1 MTHRRAPLTLALLLG
16 CGAPPKSAEPAPEGG
31 GAADGG
37 AADGATDDGATDDGA
52 DGGDGADD
60 DSGADSGGVVEPPL
74 GPVVVLVIGDGMGL
88 EHVHAAGLYQT
99 GRRDGAFVHSAPA
112 FARVRTASRT
122 GTTDSAAAAT
132 TLGAGVKTTN
142 GALGLGPEGEE
153 LVGIVDVARGLGMAT
168 GVVSTDTLTGATP
181 SAFLVHVD
189 SRGDTATIADQLAAR
204 LPDVLLGGGATDLLA
219 RVDPLLA
226 QVVIDAAGLSA
237 AVVDERPLVGLFAA
251 GAMPFAVDDAGTG
264 PRLEAMAT
272 TALDRLISDPDG
284 ALLVVEGARV
294 DHASHLNLEEL
305 AVPEAAA
312 LDATVAALHAH
323 LEASGRSYALVVT
336 ADHECGGLKILEDSA
351 AGEIP
356 LTSWRHFDHTN
367 AEVGA
372 WAWGLAAPA
381 LAGRTV
387 DNTAIWAALHEA
399 LTGAPTPAPDPG
411 RLADGW
417 LEDLG
422 APVSLQ
428 VHETNFGL
436 GYNQLDGLR
445 LAADTTGLW
454 IGLDGVVDDRA
465 NAVVVWIDRD
475 FGAGTG
481 AGAGLL
487 LSDSSAGLDSALG
500 RGAPIVALEGLG
512 FDAAV
517 GSVDG
522 TELRL
527 GSSSGAAGARLFAPP
542 DGDPADLW
550 WQDSLINL
558 DFARLAQGAP
568 AVAAGPTGVAS
579 GGGLEALLPWSALY
593 PGGLTGPTAIA
604 VVVTLTDSA
613 GGTASNQALPPYV
626 SATAPAGAPGPL
638 RAAAVIEV
646 DATGAATG
654 PARVVSAP

>member
-1 MTHRRAPLTLALLLG
+1 MTRRLAPPTLALLLG
-16 CGAPPKSAEPAPEGG
+16 CGAAPKPAAPTPDDAGPSAD
-31 GAADGG
+31 DGG
-37 AADGATDDGATDDGA
+37 AVGGGGGGEGSADGATDS
-52 DGGDGADD
+52 GGV
-60 DSGADSGGVVEPPL
+60 DSGGAVAPAG

-88 EHVHAAGLYQT
+88 EHVAAAGLYVA
-99 GRRDGAFVHSAPA
+99 GRRDGAFLHGAPA

-142 GALGLGPEGEE
+142 GALGLSPEGEE

-168 GVVSTDTLTGATP
+168 GVVTTDTLTGATP

-189 SRGDTATIADQLAAR
+189 SRGDTAAIADQLAAR
-204 LPDVLLGGGATDLLA
+204 LPDVLLGGGATDLLS
-219 RVDPLLA
+219 RVDPVAA

-237 AVVDERPLVGLFAA
+237 AAVDARPLVGLFAT
-251 GAMPFAVDDAGTG
+251 GAMPFAVDDAGAG

-272 TALDRLISDPDG
+272 TALDRLITDPEG
-284 ALLVVEGARV
+284 ALLVVEGARI

-312 LDATVAALHAH
+312 LDATVAALHAR
-323 LEASGRSYALVVT
+323 LEASGRAYALVVT
-336 ADHECGGLKILEDSA
+336 ADHECGGLQILEDSA
-351 AGEIP
+351 PGEIP
-356 LTSWRHFDHTN
+356 LTSWRHLDHTN

-381 LAGRTV
+381 LAGRVV
-387 DNTAIWAALHEA
+387 DNTAVWAALHEA
-399 LTGAPTPAPDPG
+399 LTGTPTPAPDPG

-428 VHETNFGL
+428 AHETDFGV

-445 LAADTTGLW
+445 LTADATGLW
-454 IGLDGVVDDRA
+454 IGLDGVIDDRA

-481 AGAGLL
+481 AGAGLRL
-487 LSDSSAGLDSALG
+487 TDASAGLDSALG
-500 RGAPIVALEGLG
+500 RGAPVVELPGLG

-527 GSSSGAAGARLFAPP
+527 GSTSGAAGARLFAPP

-558 DFARLAQGAP
+558 DFARLARGAP
-568 AVAAGPTGVAS
+568 APAAGPTGVAS
-579 GGGLEALLPWSALY
+579 GGGLEALVPWTALY
-593 PGGLTGPTAIA
+593 PGGLTGPATLA
-604 VVVTLTDSA
+604 VVVTLTDSTGA
-613 GGTASNQALPPYV
+613 TASNQALPPY
-626 SATAPAGAPGPL
+626 AAAAAPAGPPGPL
-638 RAAAVIEV
+638 RAAAVLEV